1 MNFVTLGIGGLM
13 IAGGAYLSFVQK
25 KKSEGLVTE
34 LKFMKAVPL
43 SELMESWKLLADE
56 GMADG
61 FRDLVETNG
70 KAETDG
76 VLNAPHS
83 ATQCAYFEAT
93 VTRELEKEERTT
105 DKDGKVETN
114 RTRSS
119 EVVSSRKSA
128 SPLYIADGDIRV
140 GIDMDGATLNLK
152 DGEDRFEPY
161 ESNKTYTFFGVQFS
175 APSGGARTLGFRYKE
190 KLIPLGHPL
199 YVVGE
204 ARQSAGALRIGR
216 PSEKGKPFIVSVK
229 SEEEVV
235 ADMQGSVKTAFYT
248 GIALMIGGA
257 AVAVLFR

>member
-1 MNFVTLGIGGLM
+1 MNFLTLGVGGLM

-25 KKSEGLVTE
+25 KKKEGLVTE
-34 LKFMKAVPL
+34 LKFMKAISL
-43 SELMESWKLLADE
+43 SELKESWKSLAGE
-56 GMADG
+56 EMAEG

-76 VLNAPHS
+76 EVYAPYS
-83 ATQCAYFEAT
+83 NTPCTYFEAT
-93 VTRELEKEERTT
+93 VTREFEEEEHST
-105 DKDGKVETN
+105 DEDGNVEIT

-119 EVVSSRKSA
+119 EVVSSRKSP
-128 SPLYIADGDIRV
+128 SPLYVADGDIRV
-140 GIDMDGATLNLK
+140 GIDMDGATLYLK

-161 ESNKTYTFFGVQFS
+161 KSSKAYTFFGVQFS
-175 APSGGARTLGFRYKE
+175 VPSGDNTLGFRYKE

-204 ARQSAGALRIGR
+204 ARYSAGALRIGK

-229 SEEEVV
+229 SEDEVI
-235 ADMQGSVKTAFYT
+235 ADMKGSAKMAFYL

-257 AVAVLFR
+257 AVAVFFR

>member
-1 MNFVTLGIGGLM
+1 MNFVALGIGGLM
-13 IAGGAYLSFVQK
+13 IAGGAYLSFIQK

-34 LKFMKAVPL
+34 LKFMKAVSL
-43 SELMESWKLLADE
+43 GELKESWQSLSDE

-61 FRDLVETNG
+61 FRDMVETNG
-70 KAETDG
+70 KAGTD
-76 VLNAPHS
+76 
-83 ATQCAYFEAT
+83 AYFEAT
-93 VTRELEKEERTT
+93 VTREFEKEERST
-105 DKDGKVETN
+105 DKDGKVQTT

-119 EVVSSRKSA
+119 EVVSSRKSP

-140 GIDMDGATLNLK
+140 GIDMDGATLHLK

-175 APSGGARTLGFRYKE
+175 APSGVRTLGFRYKE

-204 ARQSAGALRIGR
+204 ARHSGGALRIGK

-229 SEEEVV
+229 SEDEVV
-235 ADMQGSVKTAFYT
+235 AGMQGSVKFVFYL

-257 AVAVLFR
+257 AVAVFFR